1 MTKQAVDHSEV
12 NVFLSKKDSK
22 YAKEL
27 LRKSKESNWKVF
39 RVNCSGRG
47 ESHEINSREINSNE
61 INFREIN
68 FLKINSSRDLFL
80 FTFLYEE

>member
-47 ESHEINSREINSNE
+47 GVTRNQ
-61 INFREIN
+61 
-68 FLKINSSRDLFL
+68 LSRDQLQRDQFSRNQFSQNQLLSRSIPIHLFV
-80 FTFLYEE
+80 